1 MKKLYGFVSVIVY
14 HFLCTND
21 SYLEIAALK
30 GNVAEK

>member
-1 MKKLYGFVSVIVY
+1 MGSYLQLFII
-14 HFLCTND
+14 FLCTND